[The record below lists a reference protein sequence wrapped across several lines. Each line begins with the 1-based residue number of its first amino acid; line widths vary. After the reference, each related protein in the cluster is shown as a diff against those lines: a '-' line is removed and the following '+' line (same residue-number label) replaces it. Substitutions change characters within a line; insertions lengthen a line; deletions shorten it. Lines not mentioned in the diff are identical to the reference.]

1 MVGSLGHRIDRQAG
15 TQQPQAGASDARR
28 GESRLVIV
36 APDPGAAA
44 VLLDGAGGTGVIT
57 VICLDAGG
65 ESQRSIFARAV
76 SDAAGQGREVSGD
89 PMILGSASDARRAV
103 LEGLRAA
110 GPTRLITTGPDEHG
124 DDEDAVRRREVTAL
138 AAVSAA
144 EEYQR
149 ETGLPLLVDCRTLD
163 VTAEGVPVARPR
175 YGVPGN
181 WLVRGNDGLLSA
193 YLPTAGAV
201 LRWTET
207 ASGSWSGPERLDAP
221 GLLPGLTVA
230 QGPDGYVRLIG
241 LRRVERD
248 DGTVAVS
255 VVCAT
260 QYQSNR
266 PIGPWQAL
274 GNPHRAEPHRG
285 RFVGL
290 PVAAFDDDGTLH
302 VFLRNDEHTVNTRH
316 QKKDG
321 SWSSWSHLKGV
332 RTADEMVAMRVPGG
346 TVEIFA
352 RLRDVP
358 GAARWSRSGPKGEW
372 VVDRTPPVYAYPGS
386 LAAAPEGGAL
396 RFRYAETG
404 ELCLWPLGASGPVTL
419 GTVDTDSRTAGVVG
433 VDIGGWPC
441 TVLVAAD
448 AYGRCLVGCHVDGR
462 QDTGV
467 WWSVTDQ
474 CCLVPPAVAPDRNGR
489 VTIATLGPDGRFTTT
504 RRTAATDSLDLGPWR

>member
-1 MVGSLGHRIDRQAG
+1 M
-15 TQQPQAGASDARR
+15 
-28 GESRLVIV
+28 IV
-36 APDPGAAA
+36 APDLGDAA
-44 VLLDGAGGTGVIT
+44 VLLDGTGGTGVIT
-57 VICLDAGG
+57 VICLDEGG
-65 ESQRSIFARAV
+65 AQQRSSFARA
-76 SDAAGQGREVSGD
+76 AEHAGRQGREVPGG
-89 PMILGSASDARRAV
+89 PVILAAGSDATRAV
-103 LEGLRAA
+103 LGELREL
-110 GPTRLITTGPDEHG
+110 GPARLVTTGPDEHE
-124 DDEDAVRRREVTAL
+124 DDTGVSRRRGAAAL
-138 AAVSAA
+138 AAIAAA

-149 ETGLPLLVDCRTLD
+149 ETGRPLLVDCRTPEPAAD
-163 VTAEGVPVARPR
+163 GVTVARPR
-175 YGVPGN
+175 YGRPGN

-207 ASGSWSGPERLDAP
+207 SAGSWSGPERLDAP

-241 LRRVERD
+241 LRRVARA

-260 QYQSNR
+260 QYQTNR

-321 SWSSWSHLKGV
+321 GWSPWSHLKGV
-332 RTADEMVAMRVPGG
+332 RTADELVAMRAPGG
-346 TVEIFA
+346 AVELFA

-358 GAARWSRSGPKGEW
+358 GAARWSRTGPKGEW
-372 VVDRTPPVYAYPGS
+372 AVDRTPPVYASPGS
-386 LAAAPEGGAL
+386 LAAAPESGAL
-396 RFRYAETG
+396 RYRYAETG
-404 ELCLWPLGASGPVTL
+404 ELCLWPLGGYGPVAL
-419 GTVDTDSRTAGVVG
+419 NSVEAEGRTAGVTGVG
-433 VDIGGWPC
+433 IGGWPC

-448 AYGRCLVGCHVDGR
+448 PYGRCLVGCHVDGR
-462 QDTGV
+462 QDSGV

-474 CCLVPPAVAPDRNGR
+474 WCLVPPALALDRDGR
-489 VTIATLGPDGRFTTT
+489 VTIATLGPDARFTTT
-504 RRTAATDSLDLGPWR
+504 RRTAGTDSLDLGPWLP